1 MAIFCLG
8 TFVSCSQNKVNI
20 FDYSSD
26 NLGVVGKLVRLMHGW
41 IGNYGWTVV
50 VFTVFL
56 KIIMLPLDFWQRYS
70 SRKSTAKMQR
80 LQPLIEGID
89 KRYGANTQRANE
101 EKQKLYKKQGYSMFS
116 MCLPMLVSMG
126 IFFVMFAGLRNYS
139 TYSTVTTFRELSTAY
154 YQVYAEEIENSDGEI
169 ATIFKTKYDAVYKEN
184 YDKRAAE
191 LAEGEEV
198 DVEAVKL
205 IARIAGIKAIPAD
218 NENYAQAL
226 NDANNAAKKP

>member
-1 MAIFCLG
+1 MNKKTRAVIFIVLLAIFCLG

-80 LQPLIEGID
+80 LD
-89 KRYGANTQRANE
+89 RK
-101 EKQKLYKKQGYSMFS
+101 S
-116 MCLPMLVSMG
+116 V
-126 IFFVMFAGLRNYS
+126 V
-139 TYSTVTTFRELSTAY
+139 
-154 YQVYAEEIENSDGEI
+154 
-169 ATIFKTKYDAVYKEN
+169 
-184 YDKRAAE
+184 
-191 LAEGEEV
+191 
-198 DVEAVKL
+198 
-205 IARIAGIKAIPAD
+205 
-218 NENYAQAL
+218 
-226 NDANNAAKKP
+226 